1 MFCNGTGALEFARV
15 LIRFTGE
22 KRGFFANNLVP
33 EIATVMEMSC
43 GRGFSLAQWKNVQR
57 CLNCQLEESIHIS
70 PKRHLF
76 KKGGTLRLYVLST
89 YFVLSIRFKYNSK
102 LVLVMRLKNPVHE

>member
-22 KRGFFANNLVP
+22 KRSFFANNLVP

-43 GRGFSLAQWKNVQR
+43 GRGFSLARWKMCN
-57 CLNCQLEESIHIS
+57 
-70 PKRHLF
+70 
-76 KKGGTLRLYVLST
+76 GA
-89 YFVLSIRFKYNSK
+89 
-102 LVLVMRLKNPVHE
+102 